1 MSEPAG
7 QAGASE
13 RERQRAG
20 LAWALADL
28 DGLRARGVVDA
39 TVYAALRRDYEA
51 RLAWLDAPL
60 ARTAAAE
67 PARANGVDTPAADAP
82 PLPPPS
88 WGGELE
94 TGVVGAAAGGG
105 AATYVAPDSAPEREA
120 ALHDTPVISS
130 PQDGGAGGAGATP
143 ARAAGGGFADAW
155 VNILLYLGAFFV
167 VMAAVIFVAY
177 SWRSLGGPAKAGLM
191 LGFTAAFLGA
201 GALCLRLPR
210 VRLAGHT
217 FLAIGALLTPLD
229 IVALYTFVLRGQ
241 GLTAS
246 AVWAWGSLYC
256 ALFYGALAARRLGRA
271 YAVAAVLAAV
281 SAWVGALAALNP
293 PEAWWPPA
301 LLALPVALLG
311 AGRLAERA
319 ARGRATFGAVPA
331 VVAQGLAP
339 LGVAAQ
345 CLAPLGVAAT
355 GVYILADGDRAGGA
369 AALGLA
375 VAFYL
380 LAATTRPAD
389 TLRDLE
395 VAAALATGSLFA
407 LALGYAVHLPPR
419 GYAALALGLA
429 WGELA
434 LAALAARRG
443 ARQGTAALLAA
454 FAWLH
459 AGLLLAPWG
468 FVVRDRYP
476 AYWAAI
482 FAGLLLFM
490 LAGLWRRRS
499 PWLVYPAMLA
509 AALTLFHALRLGAG
523 AAATVAPLAWA
534 YAGLALAP
542 LAALG
547 LLRQRGAARDWDVHL
562 VAVGQLVALGAAV
575 LAAGDRAQLAAM
587 LWLFA
592 AAGVATVA
600 LLRRAEWLALPSL
613 WALAAVGATLAAAG
627 VERRW
632 APAVYAGIGAAGA
645 LGLQGWRGM
654 LAERR
659 TAWFAAHRW
668 LAGGWAALGPLLGL
682 ALLDVALGRFLTS
695 GELRNLVLDPAYGPV
710 GLATALCAAAF
721 TLDAVV
727 TLRRPTGYGASA
739 VFALAVLLGIAR
751 VTPNNPQAYA
761 VPLGLYLLALS
772 VYVAYERDLGPV
784 RMPVAN
790 GLLAAA
796 ICVIL
801 GTTLA
806 QSLVHPW
813 RYVFLGLAEGLALLG
828 ATLFLRRRYG
838 VLLAL
843 VFLVLTTLRA
853 LFDAARSLPYWAAL
867 GLLGLALLAGGL
879 FVLLRRDRFD
889 AWGAAAASRWSRLM

>member
-7 QAGASE
+7 PAGASE

-20 LAWALADL
+20 IAWALADL
-28 DGLRARGVVDA
+28 GGLRARGVIDA
-39 TVYAALRRDYEA
+39 AVYAALRRDYEA
-51 RLAWLDAPL
+51 RLAWLDAPV
-60 ARTAAAE
+60 ASAAAAE
-67 PARANGVDTPAADAP
+67 PAYANGVETPAPSAVVPDGPTTPPHAWEGGVAAGEPAVTSAAAPHPAGALEAVAGRGATAAGAP
-82 PLPPPS
+82 PQN
-88 WGGELE
+88 WG
-94 TGVVGAAAGGG
+94 TG
-105 AATYVAPDSAPEREA
+105 
-120 ALHDTPVISS
+120 
-130 PQDGGAGGAGATP
+130 GATP
-143 ARAAGGGFADAW
+143 ARAAGGGFADVW
-155 VNILLYLGAFFV
+155 INVLLYLGAFFV
-167 VMAAVIFVAY
+167 VSAAVIFVAY
-177 SWRSLGGPAKAGLM
+177 SWRSLGGPAKSAII

-229 IVALYTFVLRGQ
+229 IVALDNFVLRGQ
-241 GLTAS
+241 GLSGA

-256 ALFYGALAARRLGRA
+256 AVFYGALAARRLGRA
-271 YAVAAVLAAV
+271 YAVAAVLAVV

-301 LLALPVALLG
+301 LLALPLALLG

-319 ARGRATFGAVPA
+319 DAGRAAFGPIPA
-331 VVAQGLAP
+331 
-339 LGVAAQ
+339 VAAQ
-345 CLAPLGVAAT
+345 CLAPLGIAIT
-355 GVYILADGDRAGGA
+355 GFYILGDGDRGGGA

-380 LAATTRPAD
+380 LAVATRPAD
-389 TLRDLE
+389 ILRDLE

-407 LALGYAVHLPPR
+407 LAIGYAAHIPPR
-419 GYAALALGLA
+419 GYAALVLGLA
-429 WGELA
+429 WADLA
-434 LAALAARRG
+434 LATLAARRG
-443 ARQGTAALLAA
+443 ARRATTLVLTA

-459 AGLLLAPWG
+459 AGVLLAPWG
-468 FVVRDRYP
+468 FAVRDRAP
-476 AYWAAI
+476 AYWAAV
-482 FAGLLLFM
+482 FAGLLLFT
-490 LAGLWRRRS
+490 LVVLWRRRS
-499 PWLVYPAMLA
+499 AWLVYPAALA

-523 AAATVAPLAWA
+523 AGATVAPLAWA
-534 YAGLALAP
+534 YTGLALAP

-547 LLRQRGAARDWDVHL
+547 LLRQRGAGRDWDIHL
-562 VAVGQLVALGAAV
+562 VAAGQLVALGAAA
-575 LAAGDRAQLAAM
+575 LAAGDRAQLAAV

-592 AAGVATVA
+592 VGGVVTVA
-600 LLRRAEWLALPSL
+600 LLRRAGWLALPGL

-632 APAVYAGIGAAGA
+632 APAVYAAIGAAGA

-710 GLATALCAAAF
+710 GLAVALCAAAL

-739 VFALAVLLGIAR
+739 VFALAILMGIAR

-796 ICVIL
+796 VCVIL

-813 RYVFLGLAEGLALLG
+813 RYIFLGLAEGLVLLG

-843 VFLVLTTLRA
+843 IFLVLTTLRA

-867 GLLGLALLAGGL
+867 GLLGLALLAVGL

-889 AWGAAAASRWSRLM
+889 AWGATAASRWSRLM